1 MNKPYFYRNYWTS
14 IGCLITA
21 NGSGDELINSVGETD
36 EFFTPEEEGGERNPS
51 NFVDDISKRDLV

>member
-1 MNKPYFYRNYWTS
+1 MSKFFCQSYWTS

-21 NGSGDELINSVGETD
+21 NGSGELINSIGETD
-36 EFFTPEEEGGERNPS
+36 EFFTPEEEGEGERNPS